1 MKVWAAN
8 EAGLKASLPQLEE
21 AVEYSDAAPAKRN
34 LILKEV
40 S

>member
-1 MKVWAAN
+1 MKVWAAD
-8 EAGLKASLPQLEE
+8 EAGLKAALPQLEE
-21 AVEYSDAAPAKRN
+21 AVEYGVPAKRN